1 LVELR
6 AFGVWTQAPRAVD
19 RVRPLAGTA
28 ELDEPQAR
36 DLRLLEL
43 VDLFHVAVVRVARG
57 LEARRQRVSGTGAH
71 PVRWGAGGRCGP
83 LSGRPCGK
91 GSADDEE
98 QRFQGGERTMRSNG
112 LP

>member
-28 ELDEPQAR
+28 ELDEPQVR

-43 VDLFHVAVVRVARG
+43 VDLFHVAVVRVARR
-57 LEARRQRVSGTGAH
+57 LEAGRQRVSEAEVH
-71 PVRWGAGGRCGP
+71 PVAWQPGARCGRLP
-83 LSGRPCGK
+83 GRPRRK
-91 GSADDEE
+91 GGADDEE
-98 QRFQGGERTMRSNG
+98 QRSQGGERTM
-112 LP
+112 